1 MNIELI
7 SHFNIYIYI
16 NDNNNM
22 DIDNNN
28 KNSVLRETELL
39 SLKFFFNYNIKK
51 KTIFNVNDN

>member
-7 SHFNIYIYI
+7 SHFNIYIY
-16 NDNNNM
+16 DNNNM

-28 KNSVLRETELL
+28 KNSVLREAELL